1 MINCLNFLF
10 FSQRTI
16 LSYDK
21 QILGIL
27 GDMNIYKQINK
38 PRVSWLVVFALVV
51 FVFMYLPILVLAFY
65 SFNQSP
71 YSAKWQG
78 FTLEWYGKLF
88 SDERILSGLYNSLL
102 VGFCAVG
109 VSAILGTLMAV
120 GLARYDFPGKR
131 LYQGIAYLPLLIPDI
146 AIAVST
152 LVCLSAFAIPL
163 SIWTIIAAHIV
174 FCLSYVGLVVSSRMN
189 NINPHLEEAALDLG
203 ATPIQAFIL
212 VLLPQLMPAIISG
225 CLLAFVLSLDD
236 FLIASFTAGSGT
248 NTLPME
254 IFSRIRTGVKPDI
267 NALSVMLIST
277 TAIVALIGELI
288 RTAGERRE

>member
-1 MINCLNFLF
+1 
-10 FSQRTI
+10 
-16 LSYDK
+16 
-21 QILGIL
+21 
-27 GDMNIYKQINK
+27 MNIYKKINK
-38 PRVSWLVVFALVV
+38 SRISWQVVFALII

-71 YSAKWQG
+71 YSATWQG
-78 FTLEWYGKLF
+78 FTLEWYGKLLN
-88 SDERILSGLYNSLL
+88 DDRILSGLYNSL
-102 VGFCAVG
+102 VVAFSAVG
-109 VSAILGTLMAV
+109 VSAVMGTLMAV
-120 GLARYDFPGKR
+120 GLARYDFPGKK

-152 LVCLSAFAIPL
+152 LVCLAAFAIPL
-163 SIWTIIAAHIV
+163 SLWTIIAAHIV
-174 FCLSYVGLVVSSRMN
+174 FCLSYVGLVVSARMN

-203 ATPIQAFIL
+203 ATPTQAFIL
-212 VLLPQLMPAIISG
+212 VLLPQLMPGIISG

-267 NALSVMLIST
+267 NALSVMLISM

>member
-1 MINCLNFLF
+1 
-10 FSQRTI
+10 
-16 LSYDK
+16 
-21 QILGIL
+21 
-27 GDMNIYKQINK
+27 MNIYKQINK
-38 PRVSWLVVFALVV
+38 PRVSWQVVFALII

-71 YSAKWQG
+71 YSATWQG

-88 SDERILSGLYNSLL
+88 SDDRILSGLYNSL
-102 VGFCAVG
+102 VVAFCAVG
-109 VSAILGTLMAV
+109 VSAVMGTLMAV
-120 GLARYDFPGKR
+120 GLARYDFPGKK

-152 LVCLSAFAIPL
+152 LVCLAAFAIPL

-174 FCLSYVGLVVSSRMN
+174 FCLSYVGLVVSARMN

-203 ATPIQAFIL
+203 ATPTQAFIL
-212 VLLPQLMPAIISG
+212 VLLPQLMPGIISG

-288 RTAGERRE
+288 RTAGERKE